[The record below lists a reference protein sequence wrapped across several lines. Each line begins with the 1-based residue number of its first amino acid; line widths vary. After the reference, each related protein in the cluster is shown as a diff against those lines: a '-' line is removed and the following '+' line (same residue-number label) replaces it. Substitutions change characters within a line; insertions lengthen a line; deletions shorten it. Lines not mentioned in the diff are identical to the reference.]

1 MSNQL
6 HYNCLYHSKC
16 RFYICMVFF
25 RYCVRLWK
33 ISRCV
38 SHDVNMTT
46 KCWFLEWKLDPFSIF
61 CIFFAFPAV
70 WNTIQ
75 SIFFF
80 FCLFH
85 SVTKWNKKL
94 TPDTEFSTKLNKQ
107 KKTIPKN
114 EHIPLIQLYFCVYG
128 RSTLEPKNDEMEIVA
143 VVSHQRI
150 HKQCSPLKKL

>member
-107 KKTIPKN
+107 KKNNTKEWTHSINPTLLLCVRSVDAWTKEWWNGNCCCCFSPKN
-114 EHIPLIQLYFCVYG
+114 
-128 RSTLEPKNDEMEIVA
+128 T
-143 VVSHQRI
+143 
-150 HKQCSPLKKL
+150 